1 MAQGAVGVGP
11 FVPDPHAALL
21 QPAGV
26 GVAAQEPEQLVDD
39 ALQVHLLGGEQR
51 ETLLEVEA
59 HLIAER
65 RESAG
70 AGAVVLSDAV
80 GKYMAQEVLV
90 LLHVFDEFLTRLTS
104 GVAGRFLFLWYL
116 IAPVGQSATQSKH
129 ITQREAST

>member
-1 MAQGAVGVGP
+1 M
-11 FVPDPHAALL
+11 
-21 QPAGV
+21 
-26 GVAAQEPEQLVDD
+26 
-39 ALQVHLLGGEQR
+39 
-51 ETLLEVEA
+51 
-59 HLIAER
+59 
-65 RESAG
+65 
-70 AGAVVLSDAV
+70 LSDAV